1 LTLYKNKY
9 RVESIRKKDFDYSSD
24 GYYFVTIC
32 TKNRESLFSKIIDN
46 KIILNQYGKILE
58 DCWFDL
64 PNHYQNI
71 QLDKYMIMPNHFN
84 GIIKICN
91 VIVETGL
98 QPVSTTEI
106 LSEFVR
112 ALKTFSSKRINKLR
126 NISKDEKGFKP
137 FSTVWQPGFYDHIIR
152 NNKDLN
158 KIRKYINDNPLFLD
172 DRNL

>member
-1 LTLYKNKY
+1 
-9 RVESIRKKDFDYSSD
+9 
-24 GYYFVTIC
+24 
-32 TKNRESLFSKIIDN
+32 
-46 KIILNQYGKILE
+46 
-58 DCWFDL
+58 
-64 PNHYQNI
+64 
-71 QLDKYMIMPNHFN
+71 LDKYMIMPNHFN

-172 DRNL
+172 DRNLVNVANVVLIFYNFLYSVQHCLQYQAYLSNKLPILFY